1 MKELRRQIIEGI
13 GEKYKNILEY
23 LGESGRRIWAATEAN
38 NIGWGGITIV
48 SAGTGIDHKTIRKGL
63 LELNA
68 ENGDAKRIRKK
79 GGGRKKLKD
88 VNKKLL
94 KDLDFLVDPATRGDP
109 ESPLR
114 WTSKSTY
121 KLSEALR
128 KNGHKIS
135 QKSVYNLLIFLGYT
149 LQSNKKTQEGSIHPD
164 RDKQFEY
171 INKQVK
177 AFQKEDCPTISVDTK
192 KKENIGNY
200 KNNGREH
207 NHKGKPEKVNT
218 HDFMNKKLGKVAP
231 YGVYDIGRD
240 KGWVSVGI
248 SSDTAAFAVNSIR
261 GWWYAMGKELYQN
274 SRKMLITADC
284 GGSNGYRVRLWKIEL
299 QKLSNE
305 LNIEI
310 HVSHFPPGT
319 SKWNKIEHRMFS
331 YISRNWRGRP
341 LLTRETVVNLIVNT
355 RTSKGLEIKSMID
368 ENKYETGIKVSDAE
382 LAEINL
388 REAKFH
394 GEWNYKISPSGDCRN

>member
-13 GEKYKNILEY
+13 GEKYQKISEY
-23 LGESGRRIWAATEAN
+23 LSESGRRIWAATEAN

-48 SAGTGIDHKTIRKGL
+48 FKSTGIDHKTIRQGL
-63 LELNA
+63 GELRAKNR
-68 ENGDAKRIRKK
+68 ESKRIRKE

-88 VNKKLL
+88 VNQKLL

-121 KLSEALR
+121 KLAEALR
-128 KNGHKIS
+128 KKSHKIS
-135 QKSVYNLLIFLGYT
+135 QRSVYNLLIFLGYT
-149 LQSNKKTQEGSIHPD
+149 LQSNKKTQEGSNHPD
-164 RDKQFEY
+164 RDEQFHY
-171 INKQVK
+171 INRRVK
-177 AFQKEDCPTISVDTK
+177 VFQKSDCPTISVDTK

-207 NHKGKPEKVNT
+207 NHKGTPDEVST
-218 HDFMNKKLGKVAP
+218 HDFPNKKLGKVAP
-231 YGVYDIGRD
+231 YGVYDIGKN
-240 KGWVSVGI
+240 KGWVNVGI
-248 SSDTAAFAVNSIR
+248 SGDTAAFAVNSIR

-274 SRKMLITADC
+274 SRKILITADC
-284 GGSNGYRVRLWKIEL
+284 GGSNGYRVRLWKVEL
-299 QKLSNE
+299 QKLANE
-305 LNIEI
+305 LNIVI

-319 SKWNKIEHRMFS
+319 SKWNKIEHKMFS

-341 LLTRETVVNLIVNT
+341 LLSRETVVNLITNT

-368 ENKYETGIKVSDAE
+368 ENKYATGIKVSDEE
-382 LAEINL
+382 LAGINL

-394 GEWNYKISPSGDCRN
+394 GEWNYQISPLDDCRN

>member
-13 GEKYKNILEY
+13 GEKYKNISEY
-23 LGESGRRIWAATEAN
+23 LDESGRRIWVASEAS

-48 SAGTGIDHKTIRKGL
+48 SKSTGISHKTIRKGL
-63 LELNA
+63 LELNV
-68 ENGDAKRIRKK
+68 EDGEKKRIRKE

-88 VNKKLL
+88 IDKKLL

-121 KLSEALR
+121 KLSKALR
-128 KNGHKIS
+128 RKGHQIS

-149 LQSNKKTQEGSIHPD
+149 LQANKKTKEGSSHPD

-171 INKQVK
+171 INKQAK
-177 AFQKEDCPTISVDTK
+177 IFQKKDYPTISVDTK

-207 NHKGKPEKVNT
+207 NHKGKPEEVNG
-218 HDFMNKKLGKVAP
+218 HDFINKKLGKVAP
-231 YGVYDIGRD
+231 YGVYDIGKN

-261 GWWYAMGKELYQN
+261 GWWQGCLILNN
-274 SRKMLITADC
+274 SSIT
-284 GGSNGYRVRLWKIEL
+284 K
-299 QKLSNE
+299 
-305 LNIEI
+305 NII
-310 HVSHFPPGT
+310 
-319 SKWNKIEHRMFS
+319 
-331 YISRNWRGRP
+331 
-341 LLTRETVVNLIVNT
+341 
-355 RTSKGLEIKSMID
+355 
-368 ENKYETGIKVSDAE
+368 
-382 LAEINL
+382 
-388 REAKFH
+388 
-394 GEWNYKISPSGDCRN
+394 